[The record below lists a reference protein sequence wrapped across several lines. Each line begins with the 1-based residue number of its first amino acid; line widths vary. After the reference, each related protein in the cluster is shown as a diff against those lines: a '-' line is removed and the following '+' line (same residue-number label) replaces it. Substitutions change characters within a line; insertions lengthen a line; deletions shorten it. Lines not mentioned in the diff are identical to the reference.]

1 MNPGVKRPVAGP
13 PARHPRWG
21 ALVTYGESR
30 VNAAKST
37 TVCASDIMS
46 ASMQSE
52 IPSAL
57 KLSHSSKPARLSANI
72 QKELN
77 FSLDIRI

>member
-1 MNPGVKRPVAGP
+1 
-13 PARHPRWG
+13 
-21 ALVTYGESR
+21 
-30 VNAAKST
+30 
-37 TVCASDIMS
+37 MS